1 MEDRREEIL
10 KNTTDAYMVT
20 DLYDRCLHS
29 ADPANQAPTNLDE
42 PVKEPSAQETSA
54 TTRVGKTST
63 RKKWLNAT
71 IKKKEENKFPMKITS
86 EKKKHRTTNERTL
99 FQMGY
104 QLGEAKLAA
113 LTIQKKRYCP
123 TEERDWYT
131 KSGSHQ
137 END

>member
-54 TTRVGKTST
+54 TTGEVSKTST

-86 EKKKHRTTNERTL
+86 EKNTGQRTNELCFRWVT
-99 FQMGY
+99 
-104 QLGEAKLAA
+104 
-113 LTIQKKRYCP
+113 
-123 TEERDWYT
+123 
-131 KSGSHQ
+131 
-137 END
+137 N